1 MFSSFFFKPTPA
13 DMLCRVMKRVLMERF
28 ILDKPNERYAV
39 KLAELSVKYLDE
51 VYDDFFNL
59 LHT

>member
-1 MFSSFFFKPTPA
+1 
-13 DMLCRVMKRVLMERF
+13 MLCRVMKRVLMERF